1 MADIMLMALTLL
13 AIVLSAPALTDT
25 RNILRLD
32 VASGL
37 MIAAWL
43 LPQAYPLR
51 NDPFSWY
58 YDLTFTYGYVIVCIV
73 MLAVG
78 SLIGRRL
85 AERHLASLTPAQQLA
100 PVQRYDQKRLAIA
113 ALAMTGVGGVAFAL
127 MAREA
132 QNFGVQDQWTGVIT
146 LYHLLSQFMIFGG
159 ALGILVY
166 MQYKEKWGLV
176 AYIAMIV
183 VAVPIVV
190 IFVRRSVLF
199 QIGTITLGAF
209 MLNKGMRLPRLPLAL
224 VLAISVIILN
234 GAGPIRQHIL
244 YEGGN
249 IVTAFTDGAIF
260 RETFTEDK
268 FFFSAELKSATSD
281 IEIARA
287 TNHYKPFVMLWN
299 IAVSQYVP
307 GFLIG
312 DTAKASLF
320 IADENRSV
328 YQSYFAEGA
337 TRTGFAESFT
347 GYSYFGPFIYLIIG
361 ILFGRLWILTTR
373 NDIRAQHIYLV
384 FLLYSLLTITES
396 ISRMV
401 VTAPIILTSIWLSFK
416 FAQRRPTKH
425 TPMVGGISLPG

>member
-1 MADIMLMALTLL
+1 MADVMLMALTLL

-32 VASGL
+32 VAAGI
-37 MIAAWL
+37 MVAAWL

-51 NDPFSWY
+51 SDPFSWY

-73 MLAVG
+73 LLAIG
-78 SLIGRRL
+78 SYIGRRM
-85 AERHLASLTPAQQLA
+85 ADRQLASIAAGAANSPIQQ
-100 PVQRYDQKRLAIA
+100 YDQKRLAIA
-113 ALAMTGVGGVAFAL
+113 ALIMTALGGVAFGL

-132 QNFGVQDQWTGVIT
+132 TNFGVQEQWTGVIT

-176 AYIAMIV
+176 AYLAMLV

-209 MLNKGMRLPRLPLAL
+209 MLNKGMRLPRLPLIL
-224 VLAISVIILN
+224 VLALSVFILN
-234 GAGPIRQHIL
+234 GAGPIRQHIF
-244 YEGGN
+244 YEGGT
-249 IVTAFTDGAIF
+249 IVSAFTEGVIF
-260 RETFTEDK
+260 RETFTQEK
-268 FFFSAELKSATSD
+268 YFFSAELKSAASD

-287 TNHYKPFVMLWN
+287 TDHYKPFVMLWN

-312 DTAKASLF
+312 DEAKASLL
-320 IADENRSV
+320 IPDDNRSV

-361 ILFGRLWILTTR
+361 IMFGRLWTLTTR

-416 FAQRRPTKH
+416 FAQLKPAEQAFNGRIPLR
-425 TPMVGGISLPG
+425 G

>member
-13 AIVLSAPALTDT
+13 AIVLSAPAFIDT
-25 RNILRLD
+25 RNVLRLD

-58 YDLTFTYGYVIVCIV
+58 YDLSFTYGYVFVCIAL
-73 MLAVG
+73 LAIG

-85 AERHLASLTPAQQLA
+85 AERSFANEALAGQKA
-100 PVQRYDQKRLAIA
+100 PVLYDARRLAIA
-113 ALAMTGVGGVAFAL
+113 ALVMTAIGGVAFGL
-127 MAREA
+127 MARAA
-132 QNFGVQDQWTGVIT
+132 QGFGVQDQWSGIIT
-146 LYHLLSQFMIFGG
+146 LYHLLSQFMVFGG
-159 ALGILVY
+159 TLGILVY
-166 MQYKEKWGLV
+166 MQYRDKWGLV
-176 AYIAMIV
+176 AFFAMIV

-199 QIGTITLGAF
+199 QIGAATLGAF
-209 MLNKGMRLPRLPLAL
+209 MLNRDVRLPRLPVAI
-224 VLAISVIILN
+224 VLAISILILN
-234 GAGPIRQHIL
+234 GAGPIRQHIF
-244 YEGGN
+244 YEGGT
-249 IVTAFTDGAIF
+249 IVSAFTEGVIF
-260 RETFTEDK
+260 REAFSDEK
-268 FFFSAELKSATSD
+268 FFFSAELKSAASD

-287 TNHYKPFVMLWN
+287 TDRYKPFVMLWN
-299 IAVSQYVP
+299 IGVSQYVP

-312 DTAKASLF
+312 DELKSSFL
-320 IADENRSV
+320 IPDENRSV

-361 ILFGRLWILTTR
+361 ILFGRLWVLTTR
-373 NDIRAQHIYLV
+373 KDIKAQHIYLV

-401 VTAPIILTSIWLSFK
+401 VTAPIIMTSIWVSFK
-416 FAQRRPTKH
+416 YAQRRPH
-425 TPMVGGISLPG
+425 EVGAVGRVSLPG

>member
-1 MADIMLMALTLL
+1 MADVMLMALTLL

-37 MIAAWL
+37 MIGAWL

-51 NDPFSWY
+51 NDPFAWY
-58 YDLTFTYGYVIVCIV
+58 YDLSFTYGYVFVCIAL
-73 MLAVG
+73 LAVG
-78 SLIGRRL
+78 SLIGRRM
-85 AERHLASLTPAQQLA
+85 AERSFANQAMTGRIA
-100 PVQRYDQKRLAIA
+100 PIAVYDPRKLAIA
-113 ALAMTGVGGVAFAL
+113 ALVMTAIGGVAFGL
-127 MAREA
+127 MARAA
-132 QNFGVQDQWTGVIT
+132 QGFGVQDQWSGIIT
-146 LYHLLSQFMIFGG
+146 LYHLLSQFMVFGG
-159 ALGILVY
+159 TLGILVY
-166 MQYKEKWGLV
+166 MQYKDKWGLV
-176 AYIAMIV
+176 AFFAMLL

-199 QIGTITLGAF
+199 QIGAATLGAF
-209 MLNKGMRLPRLPLAL
+209 MLNRDIRLPRLPVAII
-224 VLAISVIILN
+224 LAISILILN
-234 GAGPIRQHIL
+234 GAGPIRQHIF
-244 YEGGN
+244 YEGGT
-249 IVTAFTDGAIF
+249 IVSAFTEGVIFREAFTD
-260 RETFTEDK
+260 EK
-268 FFFSAELKSATSD
+268 FFFSAELKSAASD

-312 DTAKASLF
+312 DELKSSFL
-320 IADENRSV
+320 IPDDNQSV

-347 GYSYFGPFIYLIIG
+347 GYSYFGPIIYLIIG
-361 ILFGRLWILTTR
+361 VLFGRLWVLTTR
-373 NDIRAQHIYLV
+373 KDIKAQQIYLV

-401 VTAPIILTSIWLSFK
+401 VTAPIIMASIWLSFK
-416 FAQRRPTKH
+416 FAQLKPADQAHNGRIPQR
-425 TPMVGGISLPG
+425 G

>member
-1 MADIMLMALTLL
+1 MADVMLMALTLL
-13 AIVLSAPALTDT
+13 AIVLSAPAFIDT
-25 RNILRLD
+25 RNVLRLD

-58 YDLTFTYGYVIVCIV
+58 YDLSFTYGYVFVCIAL
-73 MLAVG
+73 LAIG

-85 AERHLASLTPAQQLA
+85 AERSFANEALAGQKV
-100 PVQRYDQKRLAIA
+100 PVLYDARRLAIA
-113 ALAMTGVGGVAFAL
+113 ALVMTAIGGVAFGL
-127 MAREA
+127 MARAA
-132 QNFGVQDQWTGVIT
+132 QGFGVQDQWSGIIT
-146 LYHLLSQFMIFGG
+146 LYHLLSQFMVFGG
-159 ALGILVY
+159 TLGILVY
-166 MQYKEKWGLV
+166 MQYRDKWGLV
-176 AYIAMIV
+176 AFFAMIV

-199 QIGTITLGAF
+199 QIGAATLGAF
-209 MLNKGMRLPRLPLAL
+209 MLNRDVRLPRLPVAI
-224 VLAISVIILN
+224 VLAISILILN
-234 GAGPIRQHIL
+234 GAGPIRQHIF
-244 YEGGN
+244 YEGGT
-249 IVTAFTDGAIF
+249 IVSAFTEGVIF
-260 RETFTEDK
+260 REAFSDEK
-268 FFFSAELKSATSD
+268 FFFSAELKSAASD

-287 TNHYKPFVMLWN
+287 TDRYKPFVMLWN
-299 IAVSQYVP
+299 IGVSQYVP

-312 DTAKASLF
+312 DELKSSFL
-320 IADENRSV
+320 IPDENRSV

-361 ILFGRLWILTTR
+361 ILFGRLWVLTTR
-373 NDIRAQHIYLV
+373 KDIKAQHIYLV

-401 VTAPIILTSIWLSFK
+401 VTAPIIMTSIWVSFK
-416 FAQRRPTKH
+416 YAQRRPNE
-425 TPMVGGISLPG
+425 VGAVGRVSLPG

>member
-1 MADIMLMALTLL
+1 MADVMLMALTLL
-13 AIVLSAPALTDT
+13 AIVLSAPAFIDT
-25 RNILRLD
+25 RNVLRLD

-58 YDLTFTYGYVIVCIV
+58 YDLSFTYGYVFVCIAL
-73 MLAVG
+73 LAIG

-85 AERHLASLTPAQQLA
+85 AERSFANEALAGQKA
-100 PVQRYDQKRLAIA
+100 PVLYDARRLAIA
-113 ALAMTGVGGVAFAL
+113 ALVMTAIGGVAFGL
-127 MAREA
+127 MARAA
-132 QNFGVQDQWTGVIT
+132 QGFGVQDQWSGIIT
-146 LYHLLSQFMIFGG
+146 LYHLLSQFMVFGG
-159 ALGILVY
+159 TLGILVY
-166 MQYKEKWGLV
+166 MQYRDKWGLV
-176 AYIAMIV
+176 AFFAMIV

-199 QIGTITLGAF
+199 QIGAATLGAF
-209 MLNKGMRLPRLPLAL
+209 MLNRDVRLPRLPVAI
-224 VLAISVIILN
+224 VLAISILILN
-234 GAGPIRQHIL
+234 GAGPIRQHIF
-244 YEGGN
+244 YEGGT
-249 IVTAFTDGAIF
+249 IVSAFTEGVIF
-260 RETFTEDK
+260 REAFSDEK
-268 FFFSAELKSATSD
+268 FFFSAELKSAASD

-287 TNHYKPFVMLWN
+287 TDRYKPFVMLWN
-299 IAVSQYVP
+299 IGVSQYVP

-312 DTAKASLF
+312 DELKSSFL
-320 IADENRSV
+320 IPDENRSV

-361 ILFGRLWILTTR
+361 ILFGRLWVLTTR
-373 NDIRAQHIYLV
+373 KDIKAQHIYLV

-401 VTAPIILTSIWLSFK
+401 VTAPIIMTSIWVSFK
-416 FAQRRPTKH
+416 YAQRRPH
-425 TPMVGGISLPG
+425 EVGAVGRVSLPG